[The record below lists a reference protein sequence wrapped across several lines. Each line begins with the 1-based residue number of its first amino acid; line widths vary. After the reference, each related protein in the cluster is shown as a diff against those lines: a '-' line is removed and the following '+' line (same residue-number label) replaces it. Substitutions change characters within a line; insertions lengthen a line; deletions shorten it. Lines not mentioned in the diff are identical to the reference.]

1 MVMESHPP
9 RGDPS
14 LGQSRAAVGGLRS
27 GAGADPV
34 ERLDLCDWSG
44 ACPPEDRERA
54 LAALERGKIVF
65 LPHLSFELTA
75 EESRFLDP
83 GVSDG
88 KAKNISFDPR
98 TGAIG
103 GASLAGGERDAL
115 SALLRRFGR
124 DAEALLSGLFPDYAA
139 QLERRRASLRP
150 VSIDRRQMSYRK
162 DDTRLHADAF
172 PSQPVQGRRILRVF
186 ANVNAAGAARVW
198 RVGGPFADYAGRFLP
213 RQRLY
218 PMPGAAAALAC
229 LGVTKGRRT
238 AYDWLMLSLH
248 DRAKADAAYQQE
260 GVIAELRF
268 PPGSSWIV
276 YTDLVPHAAI
286 AGQHAL
292 EQTFYLPVAA
302 MRDPELSPLRI
313 LERLT
318 RRRLAG

>member
-1 MVMESHPP
+1 MSTAVHPP
-9 RGDPS
+9 VGAS
-14 LGQSRAAVGGLRS
+14 YLGQSRAVGGMRC
-27 GAGADPV
+27 GTGADPR
-34 ERLDLCDWSG
+34 EHLDLRDWSG

-65 LPHLSFELTA
+65 LPRLRFALTA
-75 EESRFLDP
+75 EESRLLDP
-83 GVSDG
+83 RVSDG

-115 SALLRRFGR
+115 AGLLRRFGGA
-124 DAEALLSGLFPDYAA
+124 AEGLLSGLFPDYAG
-139 QLERRRASLRP
+139 QLARGRASLRP
-150 VSIDRRQMSYRK
+150 VSIDQRRTSCRK
-162 DDTRLHADAF
+162 DDTRLHVDAF

-213 RQRLY
+213 RQRLF
-218 PMPGAAAALAC
+218 PLPGAAAALAG

-260 GVIAELRF
+260 GAVAELRF

-292 EQTFYLPVAA
+292 EQTFYLPVTA
-302 MRDPELSPLRI
+302 MRDPEASPLRI
-313 LERLT
+313 LEGLT

>member
-1 MVMESHPP
+1 MVLESHPP
-9 RGDPS
+9 QGDPS
-14 LGQSRAAVGGLRS
+14 LGQSRAAVGGMRC
-27 GAGADPV
+27 GAGADPL
-34 ERLDLCDWSG
+34 ERLDLGDWSG

-54 LAALERGKIVF
+54 LAALEAGKIVF
-65 LPHLSFELTA
+65 LPHLAFELRA
-75 EESRFLDP
+75 EERRFLDP
-83 GVSDG
+83 RVSDG

-98 TGAIG
+98 TGALG
-103 GASLAGGERDAL
+103 GTSLAGGERAAL
-115 SALLRRFGR
+115 AALLHRFGTA
-124 DAEALLSGLFPDYAA
+124 AEALLGGLFPGYAA
-139 QLERRRASLRP
+139 QLERGRASLRP
-150 VSIDRRQMSYRK
+150 VSIDRRRTSCRK
-162 DDTRLHADAF
+162 DDTRLHVDAF

-218 PMPGAAAALAC
+218 PVPGATAAFAC

-248 DRAKADAAYQQE
+248 DSAKADAAYQYE
-260 GVIAELRF
+260 GAVAELRF

-302 MRDPELSPLRI
+302 MRDPEMSPLRI
-313 LERLT
+313 LEGLT

>member
-1 MVMESHPP
+1 MRCGVG
-9 RGDPS
+9 GDP
-14 LGQSRAAVGGLRS
+14 L
-27 GAGADPV
+27 
-34 ERLDLCDWSG
+34 ERFDLCDWSG
-44 ACPPEDRERA
+44 ACPPADRERA

-65 LPHLSFELTA
+65 LPHLGFALTA
-75 EESRFLDP
+75 EERRFLDP
-83 GVSDG
+83 RVSDG

-115 SALLRRFGR
+115 AGLLRRFGGA
-124 DAEALLSGLFPDYAA
+124 AEGLLSGLFPDYAG
-139 QLERRRASLRP
+139 QLARGRASLRP
-150 VSIDRRQMSYRK
+150 VSIDHRRTSCRK
-162 DDTRLHADAF
+162 DDTRLHVDVF

-213 RQRLY
+213 RQPLY
-218 PMPGAAAALAC
+218 PMPSAAAALAC

-248 DRAKADAAYQQE
+248 DRAKADAAYQQA
-260 GVIAELRF
+260 GAVAELRF

-292 EQTFYLPVAA
+292 EQTFYLPIAA
-302 MRDPELSPLRI
+302 MRHPEASPLRI
-313 LERLT
+313 LEGLT

>member
-1 MVMESHPP
+1 M
-9 RGDPS
+9 
-14 LGQSRAAVGGLRS
+14 RS
-27 GAGADPV
+27 GTGADPR
-34 ERLDLCDWSG
+34 EHLDLRDWSG
-44 ACPPEDRERA
+44 AGPPEDRERA

-65 LPHLSFELTA
+65 LPRLAFDLTA
-75 EESRFLDP
+75 EEQRFLDP
-83 GVSDG
+83 RLSDG
-88 KAKNISFDPR
+88 KHKNLSFDPR

-103 GASLAGGERDAL
+103 GASVAGGERDAL
-115 SALLRRFGR
+115 AALLRRFGR
-124 DAEALLSGLFPDYAA
+124 TAEGLLNGLFPGYAA
-139 QLERRRASLRP
+139 QLEMRRASLRP
-150 VSIDRRQMSYRK
+150 VSIDRRQMSSRK
-162 DDTRLHADAF
+162 DDTRLHVDAF

-186 ANVNAAGAARVW
+186 ANVNTADAARVW

-213 RQRLY
+213 RQRLF
-218 PMPGAAAALAC
+218 PLPGAAAALAG

-248 DRAKADAAYQQE
+248 DRAKADAAYQQA
-260 GVIAELRF
+260 GAVAELRF

-292 EQTFYLPVAA
+292 EQTFYLPVTA

-313 LERLT
+313 LEGLT